1 MYCNLFSTVTS
12 KTARS
17 RCRWSVSGGR
27 ACGTVC
33 ECHELVDGASERLVS
48 ARDCSAAR
56 FSAAIAA
63 QIVLQQAVWPHK
75 QLDMPCLLLGQSRPD
90 GQLVK
95 VFLASLVRI
104 VHDGTSQL
112 VVAPAQCVV
121 SMLVPL
127 DMLLW

>member
-1 MYCNLFSTVTS
+1 M
-12 KTARS
+12 
-17 RCRWSVSGGR
+17 SVVRLRRPRVWNG
-27 ACGTVC
+27 VC

-95 VFLASLVRI
+95 VFSALFVRI
-104 VHDGTSQL
+104 VRDDTSQF
-112 VVAPAQCVV
+112 VVTPADRISSMPV
-121 SMLVPL
+121 SLGKRP
-127 DMLLW
+127 W

>member
-1 MYCNLFSTVTS
+1 
-12 KTARS
+12 
-17 RCRWSVSGGR
+17 
-27 ACGTVC
+27 VC

-56 FSAAIAA
+56 FSAGIAA

-75 QLDMPCLLLGQSRPD
+75 QLDMHCLLLGQSRPD

-95 VFLASLVRI
+95 VFSALFVRI
-104 VHDGTSQL
+104 VRDDTSQL

-121 SMLVPL
+121 RMLVPL